1 MSVTLMM
8 VSHFAQKVRCEPSP
22 PHIRAKRQ
30 IFVFNI
36 GSPVGFVPAGLFSWA
51 GEENGESW
59 GSAGADDMGWRGAG
73 GLSSCMVCWTG
84 VEG

>member
-36 GSPVGFVPAGLFSWA
+36 ESPVGCVPAGLFSWA

-59 GSAGADDMGWRGAG
+59 GIANMIKPYWYLPIDSTNRV
-73 GLSSCMVCWTG
+73 LVFR
-84 VEG
+84 

>member
-30 IFVFNI
+30 IFVFYI
-36 GSPVGFVPAGLFSWA
+36 ESPVGFVPAGLFSWVGA
-51 GEENGESW
+51 GDGESW
-59 GSAGADDMGWRGAG
+59 GSPSDNDRVWRGAG
-73 GLSSCMVCWTG
+73 GLSSCMGCWTG

>member
-30 IFVFNI
+30 KFAFNI
-36 GSPVGFVPAGLFSWA
+36 GSPVGCVPAGLFS
-51 GEENGESW
+51 
-59 GSAGADDMGWRGAG
+59 
-73 GLSSCMVCWTG
+73 
-84 VEG
+84 

>member
-30 IFVFNI
+30 KFAFNI
-36 GSPVGFVPAGLFSWA
+36 GSPVGCVPAGFLVYRT
-51 GEENGESW
+51 
-59 GSAGADDMGWRGAG
+59 GSDCDDAPIHGAK
-73 GLSSCMVCWTG
+73 
-84 VEG
+84 

>member
-1 MSVTLMM
+1 MKCWLYIEFHQSEFLIQYRG

-36 GSPVGFVPAGLFSWA
+36 ESPVGFVPAGLFSWA
-51 GEENGESW
+51 GEGGGESC
-59 GSAGADDMGWRGAG
+59 GK
-73 GLSSCMVCWTG
+73 CWC
-84 VEG
+84 